1 MELTDHDVHCLY
13 LHHPDQLVWCKDDR
27 SEIVD
32 NRRVDESSCIL
43 YEHSDESDD
52 AVYGICHDFHEYGKY
67 AAVWNTI
74 PFMAATFTSAVP
86 AGTRLLLPQGRL
98 CTVPI
103 CL

>member
-52 AVYGICHDFHEYGKY
+52 AVYGICHDFHEYSKF
-67 AAVWNTI
+67 AAYSIST
-74 PFMAATFTSAVP
+74 
-86 AGTRLLLPQGRL
+86 G
-98 CTVPI
+98 
-103 CL
+103 

>member
-67 AAVWNTI
+67 A
-74 PFMAATFTSAVP
+74 PYCGSAE
-86 AGTRLLLPQGRL
+86 
-98 CTVPI
+98 
-103 CL
+103 